1 MLSPVNNDLTGLV
14 FETSKNKI
22 ALEDSISKLSSGK
35 RLVNSGEDSGAYS
48 QASKIGSKHKR
59 DLANLQ
65 NLQKTKFINKKYRKI
80 KLLGAGD
87 LKQKLDIEVNSISK
101 SAKEKV
107 EKLGGKVTIIK

>member
-65 NLQKTKFINKKYRKI
+65 NLQNLISYSQTQD
-80 KLLGAGD
+80 GV
-87 LKQKLDIEVNSISK
+87 LKQVGEILFKMNELATRALD
-101 SAKEKV
+101 
-107 EKLGGKVTIIK
+107 VTPRIFTSPA